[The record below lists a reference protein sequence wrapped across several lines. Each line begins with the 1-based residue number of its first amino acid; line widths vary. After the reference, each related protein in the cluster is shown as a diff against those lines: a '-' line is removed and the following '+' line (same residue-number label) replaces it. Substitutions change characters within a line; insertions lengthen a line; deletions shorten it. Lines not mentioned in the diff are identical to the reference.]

1 MKKEIILSAAVASFA
16 LVAFTGKK
24 SHTDVYKVD
33 PKQSL
38 LEWYAEKVTG
48 KHNGT
53 IMVSS
58 GTLANAHGQ
67 FSGAVEIDMTTLANK
82 DIEEAGTRAKLEGH
96 LKSPD
101 FFDVA
106 KYPKAKFVISSITP
120 VKEAKPDGFTHNV
133 KGMLTIKDK
142 TNEISFDAVMKTQ
155 EANVVCVGSAVVDR
169 TKYDVRYGSK
179 TFFADIGDKM
189 INDEFTLKFT
199 VVAVK

>member
-1 MKKEIILSAAVASFA
+1 MKKTIILLAAVASFA

-24 SHTDVYKVD
+24 SHTDVYNVD
-33 PKQSL
+33 PKQSS

-53 IMVSS
+53 IMLSS
-58 GTLANAHGQ
+58 GTIANAHGQ
-67 FSGAVEIDMTTLANK
+67 FSGAVEIDMTTIADK
-82 DIEEAGTRAKLEGH
+82 DLESAEKRGKLENH

-106 KYPKAKFVISSITP
+106 KYPKAKFVIGSITP
-120 VKEAKPDGFTHNV
+120 IKDTKPDGFTHNV

-142 TNEISFDAVMKTQ
+142 TNEISFDAVLKIQ
-155 EANVVCVGSAVVDR
+155 EANAVCVGSVVVDR
-169 TKYDVRYGSK
+169 SKYDVRYGSK
-179 TFFADIGDKM
+179 SFFPDIGDKM